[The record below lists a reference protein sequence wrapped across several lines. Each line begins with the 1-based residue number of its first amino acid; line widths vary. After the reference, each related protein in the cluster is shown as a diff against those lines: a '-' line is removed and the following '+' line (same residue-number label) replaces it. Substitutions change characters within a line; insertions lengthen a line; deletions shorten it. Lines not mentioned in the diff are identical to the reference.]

1 MMNQD
6 ELSEKLVEVDSRSK
20 SNKHR
25 LDTMEKRQGNL
36 EQLTNAFSVM
46 QKEQEYIKED
56 VGEIK
61 ADVKILAEKPAKR
74 WESVVDRVIMAI
86 IGIVVGYL
94 VSGGQLP

>member
-1 MMNQD
+1 MNQD
-6 ELSEKLVEVDSRSK
+6 EISEKLIEVDQRSK

-25 LDTMEKRQGNL
+25 IDSMEKRQDNL

-74 WESVVDRVIMAI
+74 WESVVDKAVSVVVGAM
-86 IGIVVGYL
+86 VGYL
-94 VSGGQLP
+94 LSGGRLP

>member
-1 MMNQD
+1 MNQ
-6 ELSEKLVEVDSRSK
+6 EEISEKLVQVDARSK

-46 QKEQEYIKED
+46 QKEQEYIKKD

-61 ADVKILAEKPAKR
+61 ADVKTLAEKPAKR
-74 WESVVDRVIMAI
+74 WESVVERAI
-86 IGIVVGYL
+86 TAVVGVMVGYL
-94 VSGGQLP
+94 LSGGQFS

>member
-1 MMNQD
+1 MTQD
-6 ELSEKLVEVDSRSK
+6 EISEKLVEVDARSK

-25 LDTMEKRQGNL
+25 MDSMEKRQDNL

-61 ADVKILAEKPAKR
+61 TDVKALTEKPAKL
-74 WESVVDRVIMAI
+74 WESVVERI
-86 IGIVVGYL
+86 ITVVVGAVVGFFL
-94 VSGGQLP
+94 SGGRLP